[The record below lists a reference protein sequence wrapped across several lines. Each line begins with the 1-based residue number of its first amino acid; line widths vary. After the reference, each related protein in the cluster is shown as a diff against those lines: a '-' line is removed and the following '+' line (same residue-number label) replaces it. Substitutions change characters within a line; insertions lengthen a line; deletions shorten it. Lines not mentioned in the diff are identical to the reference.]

1 MHELILEF
9 ASNGLATVA
18 AMPIDLRTTATRREA
33 EQIAGAARRLE
44 RRCRGTRLETAAAAT
59 RAMFRDAGIAEPDA
73 ADATLSVVDEEELRR
88 RAMVDGNAVAELCR
102 RTAEP
107 VAA

>member
-1 MHELILEF
+1 
-9 ASNGLATVA
+9 
-18 AMPIDLRTTATRREA
+18 MPTDLRTIATEREA
-33 EQIAGAARRLE
+33 AQIAGAARRLE

-59 RAMFRDAGIAEPDA
+59 CALFRDAGIDDPAAA

-88 RAMVDGNAVAELCR
+88 RAMVDGDAVAELCR

>member
-1 MHELILEF
+1 M
-9 ASNGLATVA
+9 TPV
-18 AMPIDLRTTATRREA
+18 DLRTNATEREA
-33 EQIAGAARRLE
+33 AQIAGAARRLE

-59 RAMFRDAGIAEPDA
+59 RAMFRDAGIDEHPL
-73 ADATLSVVDEEELRR
+73 DATMNVVDEEELRR
-88 RAMVDGNAVAELCR
+88 RAITNGNAVAELCR